1 MGCGANATVRIGK
14 EKRTGALYAVKI
26 YEKYKLVEPSKK
38 KRVLREMEIL
48 TKINHPN
55 VIKVASSFED
65 KRQIHILFEYV

>member
-1 MGCGANATVRIGK
+1 M
-14 EKRTGALYAVKI
+14 KI

-65 KRQIHILFEYV
+65 KRQIHILFEYI